1 MPVHD
6 EERTIVVRRGAPGG
20 FAPGTV
26 LGHTY
31 VVEALLARGGMGEV
45 YRAKHI
51 ELGTEH
57 AVKVI
62 LPSLANDPK
71 VSHLLVEEAR
81 KLGRVRNDA
90 IVNATSSWNSSKASR

>member
-31 VVEALLARGGMGEV
+31 VVEALLARGGMVRFTG
-45 YRAKHI
+45 
-51 ELGTEH
+51 
-57 AVKVI
+57 
-62 LPSLANDPK
+62 PS
-71 VSHLLVEEAR
+71 
-81 KLGRVRNDA
+81 
-90 IVNATSSWNSSKASR
+90 ISSSVPSMP